1 MHKRRDFFKL
11 TGAGAAGLVW
21 LRARPARAAW
31 PASGSMAINPDIS
44 NMRVVGLVDTAMV
57 PSTPTSMTFAAQ
69 NTAVDTARVAANL
82 DTMAMALAQKCTPDE
97 AWKTIFRSSRA
108 WSSTVVAIKIN
119 TAESKNMA
127 RVAVVDK
134 LCRVL
139 NGFGV
144 PAANIFLYDGHGS
157 AMSYSS
163 YCSKTDTSKI
173 PAVVDSGGMGGQI
186 DVPLPDGTT
195 AKCAKQIADGT
206 VDILINIPTNKG
218 HSAFGG
224 ATLSLKNHFGTFA
237 PNHFCPP
244 GSDAGQFCSNPD
256 VTKFQNYVFTISKS
270 DAIIGG
276 TPPRQQLCIVDSL
289 FANKAENTGTPEAIP
304 CYLVM
309 GTFGPA
315 VDYLTIKKV
324 REGVMGATHTASLV
338 NQYMTQY
345 GYTTADPVWVQVD
358 PAAGAPT
365 NCGATGGGGATGSGG
380 GTSSGGAGAGG
391 AKGRGGTSGTAGNGG
406 SIDAGGAGAGGKVGS
421 GGASG
426 SGGMVGSGGAS
437 SGGSHGPGGAGSGGA
452 SLSGGSTGSGG
463 AAGSG
468 GAIGT
473 GGTGSGGATSSAA
486 NGSGGAAPGGTSGGA
501 GSTGKTGCACDLGNP
516 GRSFG
521 PWGVLALGAVAAGQ
535 LRRLRL
541 RRELLTRPAER
552 EPAAPSSDP
561 DTNKEKP

>member
-1 MHKRRDFFKL
+1 MQKQRRDFFKL
-11 TGAGAAGLVW
+11 TAVGATGLV
-21 LRARPARAAW
+21 LARTNRAFAAW
-31 PASGSMAINPDIS
+31 PASGTMAINPDIS

-57 PSTPTSMTFAAQ
+57 PTAPSAMTFAAE
-69 NTAVDTARVAANL
+69 NTAVDAARVAANL
-82 DTMAMALAQKCTPDE
+82 DAMAMALAGKCTPDE
-97 AWKTIFRSSRA
+97 AWKTIFRSSRP

-144 PAANIFLYDGHGS
+144 PAANIFLYDAHGS
-157 AMSYSS
+157 TTSYSS

-186 DVPLPDGTT
+186 NVPLPDGTT
-195 AKCAKQIADGT
+195 APCAKQIADGT

-256 VTKFQNYVFTISKS
+256 TTKFYNYVFNISKS

-276 TPPRQQLCIVDSL
+276 TPARQQLCVVDSL
-289 FANKAENTGTPEAIP
+289 IANKVENTGTPEATP

-315 VDYLTIKKV
+315 VDYLTIKKI
-324 REGVMGATHTASLV
+324 REAVMGATHTASLV
-338 NQYMTQY
+338 NQYMTQF

-365 NCGATGGGGATGSGG
+365 NCGATGGGGNSDSGGGTGSGG
-380 GTSSGGAGAGG
+380 NSGSGGAGSGGSKGSGGAGSGGRSGSGGAGSGGAGSGGTQVSGSGGAGSGGRVGSGGAGSGGTTVTGGASGSGGTTSSGGAG
-391 AKGRGGTSGTAGNGG
+391 
-406 SIDAGGAGAGGKVGS
+406 GS

-426 SGGMVGSGGAS
+426 SGGVTSAMS
-437 SGGSHGPGGAGSGGA
+437 
-452 SLSGGSTGSGG
+452 
-463 AAGSG
+463 
-468 GAIGT
+468 
-473 GGTGSGGATSSAA
+473 GSGGATAA
-486 NGSGGAAPGGTSGGA
+486 SGGGTGA
-501 GSTGKTGCACDLGNP
+501 GKGCGCDVGEASRGF
-516 GRSFG
+516 GR
-521 PWGVLALGAVAAGQ
+521 WGALFALGAVAAGQ
-535 LRRLRL
+535 MRRLLLRRDMLA
-541 RRELLTRPAER
+541 RPTQSE
-552 EPAAPSSDP
+552 DP
-561 DTNKEKP
+561 TEVSETKDNKE